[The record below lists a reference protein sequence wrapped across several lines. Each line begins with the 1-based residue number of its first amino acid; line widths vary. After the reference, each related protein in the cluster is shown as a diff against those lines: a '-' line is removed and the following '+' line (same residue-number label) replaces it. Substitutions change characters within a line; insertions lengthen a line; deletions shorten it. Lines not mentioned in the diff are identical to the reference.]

1 MWRQGIE
8 ENSQYFPLNF
18 AVNLKLLENNKTL
31 FLENEAIYKSI
42 KNINFLG
49 RNQTKSVQE
58 CYTENDKVL
67 LCVSH

>member
-1 MWRQGIE
+1 MWRRGIG

-31 FLENEAIYKSI
+31 FLENEGVYKSI

-49 RNQTKSVQE
+49 RNQTKCVQDR
-58 CYTENDKVL
+58 YTDNDKVL
-67 LCVSH
+67 LCVTH